1 MISILRNSHNEFMR
15 EVQIA
20 IELVQ
25 KKEVV
30 KELIPFKQWILS
42 YYNSLH
48 SRLEKEKYYIELNES
63 TIFSNIFNNLAQ
75 LQRGFRVINSKFL
88 SSLHRHREEEI
99 LSLRILEWLHSI
111 HTQTT
116 GKPFLIVD
124 GDFGILPTV
133 DLPVTYYFPVT
144 SQFSLLH
151 TPLFFHELGHYLYKY
166 HKDEM
171 DALVKE
177 FQKKL
182 ESRLT
187 LPFQTNDANSE
198 NELKKNK
205 IIIETWYEWMQELFC
220 DAVGLEMGGS
230 TYLKTFSQYLRIGG
244 RTTFFVPENDLA
256 KRSHPVTTIR
266 IKFLV
271 MRAKKL
277 GLEKEAILLEKEW
290 STLVQ
295 ALGINEE
302 YYGYYLDSYAADI
315 SSTLN
320 DMITEASPMKFSDF
334 ASPVISE
341 FDSTNDNFLQLI
353 FLAWK
358 KYEDSPADYH
368 KWESDFI
375 SAYIDGYL
383 AGVTNTAT
391 GSK

>member
-1 MISILRNSHNEFMR
+1 MIDILRNSHNEFMR

-20 IELVQ
+20 VELVE
-25 KKEVV
+25 KREVV
-30 KELIPFKQWILS
+30 KELLPFKQWLIG
-42 YYNSLH
+42 YYKALQT
-48 SRLEKEKYYIELNES
+48 RLTRERYYIELNEPG
-63 TIFSNIFNNLAQ
+63 IFSNIFNNLAQ
-75 LQRGFRVINSKFL
+75 LQRRFRVINSKFL
-88 SSLHRHREEEI
+88 SSLHRHRDEEI
-99 LSLRILEWLHSI
+99 LSLRILEWIHSI

-116 GKPFLIVD
+116 GKPFLILD

-151 TPLFFHELGHYLYKY
+151 TPLFFHELGHYLYEY
-166 HKDEM
+166 HRAEM

-182 ESRLT
+182 EGQLT
-187 LPFQTNDANSE
+187 PPYQTNDAASE

-205 IIIETWYEWMQELFC
+205 VIVETWYEWMQELFC

-244 RTTFFVPENDLA
+244 RTSFFVPEADLA

-271 MRAKKL
+271 ARAKKL
-277 GLEKEAILLEKEW
+277 GLGQEADALELEW
-290 STLVQ
+290 STIRT

-302 YYGYYLDSYAADI
+302 YYGYYVDSYAADI
-315 SSTLN
+315 SSTLD

-334 ASPVISE
+334 ANNAIE
-341 FDSTNDNFLQLI
+341 DFDPLKNNFLQLI
-353 FLAWK
+353 FLAWA
-358 KYEDSPADYH
+358 KYEANPSEYN

-375 SAYIDGYL
+375 SNYMKDYIASL
-383 AGVTNTAT
+383 QTPPKT
-391 GSK
+391 